1 MRLSVGHSA
10 NVLNIILI
18 SHLLTVCA
26 QHYNRARG
34 LPTWKEYIGLCIGR
48 SQSKVETKSNM
59 RKFIDCDQSR
69 MFLAEI
75 NREKKKK
82 KKNNT
87 IISTK
92 NYLQNNQIF
101 NINIKAWFVSLLH
114 KGGSHPRQ
122 SRYMLCDL
130 SASLE
135 ICLTEEVE
143 GNATQNQALTS
154 TVCQVFL
161 LFSCVFLSF
170 DNQELRMN

>member
-1 MRLSVGHSA
+1 MHSIIIGLEDYRHEKNTLVSVLEGHNLRWRLSQIWGS
-10 NVLNIILI
+10 LLI
-18 SHLLTVCA
+18 VTKAECSL
-26 QHYNRARG
+26 Q
-34 LPTWKEYIGLCIGR
+34 KSIG
-48 SQSKVETKSNM
+48 K
-59 RKFIDCDQSR
+59 RKR
-69 MFLAEI
+69 
-75 NREKKKK
+75 

-130 SASLE
+130 RASLE

>member
-1 MRLSVGHSA
+1 MRLSVGHFA

-26 QHYNRARG
+26 QHYYRARG

-82 KKNNT
+82 KKMQLYPQKIT
-87 IISTK
+87 CKIAK
-92 NYLQNNQIF
+92 YLI
-101 NINIKAWFVSLLH
+101 
-114 KGGSHPRQ
+114 
-122 SRYMLCDL
+122 
-130 SASLE
+130 
-135 ICLTEEVE
+135 
-143 GNATQNQALTS
+143 
-154 TVCQVFL
+154 
-161 LFSCVFLSF
+161 
-170 DNQELRMN
+170 